1 MTPKNHN
8 PIKFDWHI
16 SKCMEL
22 KRIGAEDG
30 IVSKYSQTPKLTTI
44 IKTVLEFFIE
54 LHRSEEMVKL
64 KEIEGGSTLGIVKR
78 AFMSYSRHLRKPIR
92 TEEPLHRIRAN
103 GNTRSESQRE

>member
-1 MTPKNHN
+1 MTSKTH
-8 PIKFDWHI
+8 KSVYFDWHT

-30 IVSKYSQTPKLTTI
+30 IVAKSSRKPKLATI

-54 LHRSEEMVKL
+54 LHRSEEMMKL
-64 KEIEGGSTLGIVKR
+64 KEIEGGTTLGILRR

-92 TEEPLHRIRAN
+92 TEEPLHRMRAN
-103 GNTRSESQRE
+103 ANTTRVPSV

>member
-1 MTPKNHN
+1 MTSKTHKSVYFDLHN
-8 PIKFDWHI
+8 L
-16 SKCMEL
+16 KCMAL

-30 IVSKYSQTPKLTTI
+30 IVSKRSRKPKLTTI

-92 TEEPLHRIRAN
+92 TEEPLHRMRAN
-103 GNTRSESQRE
+103 GNTRLESQRE